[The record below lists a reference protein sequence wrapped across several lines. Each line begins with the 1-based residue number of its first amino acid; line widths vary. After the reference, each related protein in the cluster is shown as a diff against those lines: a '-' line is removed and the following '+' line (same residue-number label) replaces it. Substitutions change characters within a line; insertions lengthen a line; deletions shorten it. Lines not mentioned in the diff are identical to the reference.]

1 MKIRK
6 RLAFFMAALGAV
18 GMISGTQAQ
27 RGDRLARAGLEVGTP
42 LPDITVY
49 DASGSPF
56 NLSRMKEHYSV
67 LVFGCLT

>member
-6 RLAFFMAALGAV
+6 RLAFFVAALGVV
-18 GMISGTQAQ
+18 GIISGAQAQ
-27 RGDRLARAGLEVGTP
+27 RGHRLARAGLGIGTP
-42 LPDITVY
+42 LPDVTVY
-49 DASGSPF
+49 DASGNPF